1 MKIADS
7 EKEKAQKRMQSLASN
22 MFGLGLSMQL
32 AQGSLGNLGMATNT
46 YQQVDTNCTSYNVII
61 LNSLRLVFV
70 KCFLIN
76 HIPRAPATCQK
87 FC

>member
-46 YQQVDTNCTSYNVII
+46 YQQVDTNSASQIIVI
-61 LNSLRLVFV
+61 LNCLSWNL
-70 KCFLIN
+70 
-76 HIPRAPATCQK
+76 
-87 FC
+87 